1 MNYKGKNGIQVT
13 PDIERDVIILKTF
26 VDGKYGTWV
35 EFDIE
40 KSDALVDEIKKARHV
55 ILQKDID
62 TLLVKIK
69 ELQESK

>member
-26 VDGKYGTWV
+26 VDGRYGTWV

-40 KSDALVDEIKKARHV
+40 KADALVDEIKKARHI